1 MVSFFKKLFGGKEQ
15 VVTSPVDQAAQAAG
29 SAASN
34 IGSVP
39 LSDPGAQIQQQAS
52 GATAQVDN
60 LRNLAGTAMGGGLP
74 DIAEIQGAV
83 DKLPEN
89 ELSSVVSGA
98 LASLPADTRSQLGG
112 LLSKL
117 PGQSGASG
125 IAAGDSGAL
134 GGALSSMLKS
144 EGGLGNLAGL
154 FGGGATGAAGGGGG
168 GGFGDVVSDL
178 TGGGSGGGFDFAALM
193 SNPLAKTVL
202 AALIPAILKAVQG
215 K

>member
-1 MVSFFKKLFGGKEQ
+1 
-15 VVTSPVDQAAQAAG
+15 
-29 SAASN
+29 
-34 IGSVP
+34 
-39 LSDPGAQIQQQAS
+39 
-52 GATAQVDN
+52 
-60 LRNLAGTAMGGGLP
+60 
-74 DIAEIQGAV
+74 
-83 DKLPEN
+83 
-89 ELSSVVSGA
+89 
-98 LASLPADTRSQLGG
+98 
-112 LLSKL
+112 
-117 PGQSGASG
+117 
-125 IAAGDSGAL
+125 
-134 GGALSSMLKS
+134 MLKS